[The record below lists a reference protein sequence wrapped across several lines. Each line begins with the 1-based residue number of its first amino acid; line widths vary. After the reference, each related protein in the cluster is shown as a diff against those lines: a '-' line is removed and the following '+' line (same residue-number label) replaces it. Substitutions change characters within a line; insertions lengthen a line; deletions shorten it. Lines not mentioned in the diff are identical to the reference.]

1 MSDRISDPT
10 VIGLVSDYLFC
21 ATGIYVVNLS
31 YQANQANIF
40 IVKSFT
46 AVFALVS
53 GCVGYHMTPA
63 SSAGITSHESIFFV
77 SACDLGLALWLSA
90 FWLHKSR
97 VSRNV
102 ITWPYYQRAVRSFLH
117 LFTSTG

>member
-63 SSAGITSHESIFFV
+63 SSAGITSHESIFSFQLVISV
-77 SACDLGLALWLSA
+77 SLFGLVL
-90 FWLHKSR
+90 FGYISR
-97 VSRNV
+97 E
-102 ITWPYYQRAVRSFLH
+102 
-117 LFTSTG
+117 